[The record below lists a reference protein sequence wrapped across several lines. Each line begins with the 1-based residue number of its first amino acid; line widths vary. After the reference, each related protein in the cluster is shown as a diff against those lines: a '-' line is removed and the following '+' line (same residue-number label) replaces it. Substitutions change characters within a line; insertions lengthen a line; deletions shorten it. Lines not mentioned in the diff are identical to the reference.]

1 ALTTQRR
8 TALVVAVAAVVV
20 VIDQLTKTWAAHT
33 LATRDIDL
41 VWTLRLHL
49 ARNRGAAFSLGFG
62 SGGVIAIL
70 AIVVV
75 IVFLVVGRSVNTK
88 WGVLSLGLVLGGAVG
103 KIVDDVVVA
112 KGSQRVEEG
121 SSIEIAAAPAPSNE
135 TLAPDN
141 AVTVNVVYAD
151 DDVLVVDKP
160 AGLVVHPGA
169 GHRTGTL
176 VQGLLARYPEM

>member
-1 ALTTQRR
+1 VQEHGLGPALTTQRR

-103 KIVDDVVVA
+103 NLVDRAV
-112 KGSQRVEEG
+112 REG
-121 SSIEIAAAPAPSNE
+121 SGFLGGA
-135 TLAPDN
+135 
-141 AVTVNVVYAD
+141 
-151 DDVLVVDKP
+151 VVDFIDP
-160 AGLVVHPGA
+160 QWWPIFNVADMAVSIGGVLLVFVA
-169 GHRTGTL
+169 SAER
-176 VQGLLARYPEM
+176 